1 MLEKLKLSFNI
12 GLITIKTNID
22 FSGNETEK
30 NTPGTFSQSL
40 LFGWSFRK
48 SWLGFYSFRAI
59 WDILTTERERNLLAA
74 LV

>member
-12 GLITIKTNID
+12 GLITIKANIE

-30 NTPGTFSQSL
+30 NTPGTFSRSL

-48 SWLGFYSFRAI
+48 S
-59 WDILTTERERNLLAA
+59 
-74 LV
+74 